1 MTICSTKY
9 HFYQKIVAQHSKV
22 AQKYKKCGTTCIC
35 STLFLHKMWNK
46 NYLNLYNLVENYGF
60 KK

>member
-22 AQKYKKCGTTCIC
+22 AQKYKKCGTT
-35 STLFLHKMWNK
+35 
-46 NYLNLYNLVENYGF
+46 LYVAHYFYIKCGT
-60 KK
+60 KTI